1 MFHEQLKQG
10 KSIIF
15 QNTKLGWIISGT
27 INNNL
32 QGYNTNSYVTLN
44 NLNKLNDSN
53 QNDLICEENSRNTTT
68 RDNQGKFIVKIP
80 FNERISELG
89 DSKVEAETRFFS
101 LERRFDK
108 NPKLKNMYVDF
119 MQEYIKLGHMTE
131 IDQEQ
136 IKFFLPHHAVL
147 RETSETTKLRVVFD
161 GSCKLTK
168 GIPINEAQYVGPTLQ
183 NDLFTILSNFR
194 TYSVVLIADIEKM
207 YRCIWINNEQR
218 IYQGIMW
225 GENENIKYYQ
235 LNIVTYGT
243 TSAPFLAI
251 RCLIEIVN
259 IYEKDFP
266 IEANIIRNDFNVDDL
281 VTGAHSIEKLQLR
294 KDNLVTIL
302 SSAGF
307 NLRKFSSNINDLN
320 INDQKEFAIKDH
332 FSKTLGIHWNLN
344 DDTFSYSISNFNYN
358 QTLTKRV
365 ILAYTAQIFDPLGF
379 ISPILITAK
388 FIIQSLWQL
397 SLN

>member
-1 MFHEQLKQG
+1 M
-10 KSIIF
+10 
-15 QNTKLGWIISGT
+15 
-27 INNNL
+27 
-32 QGYNTNSYVTLN
+32 
-44 NLNKLNDSN
+44 
-53 QNDLICEENSRNTTT
+53 
-68 RDNQGKFIVKIP
+68 
-80 FNERISELG
+80 
-89 DSKVEAETRFFS
+89 
-101 LERRFDK
+101 
-108 NPKLKNMYVDF
+108 
-119 MQEYIKLGHMTE
+119 
-131 IDQEQ
+131 
-136 IKFFLPHHAVL
+136 
-147 RETSETTKLRVVFD
+147 
-161 GSCKLTK
+161 TK